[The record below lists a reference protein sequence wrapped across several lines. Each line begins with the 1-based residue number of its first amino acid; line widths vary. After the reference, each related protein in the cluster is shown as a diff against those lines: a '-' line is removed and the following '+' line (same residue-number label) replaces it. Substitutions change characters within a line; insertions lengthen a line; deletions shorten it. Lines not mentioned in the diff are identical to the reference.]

1 MAAGH
6 LRDLRSWISWN
17 SEERVFWKCSATL
30 DSSTLIQRS
39 SSSDAE
45 SEEKSKE
52 LSVEERDDNNNS
64 TDLRWSKVWL
74 FGSRDRHIDFILS
87 ADCAA
92 FELAGFLLS
101 SPLGRIVGKSPG
113 TCDVTD

>member
-1 MAAGH
+1 MLGDFGLQHPYSKIKGLDDESKETSKEFSA
-6 LRDLRSWISWN
+6 
-17 SEERVFWKCSATL
+17 EERV
-30 DSSTLIQRS
+30 
-39 SSSDAE
+39 
-45 SEEKSKE
+45 
-52 LSVEERDDNNNS
+52 DNDIS

-101 SPLGRIVGKSPG
+101 SPLGRIIGKPTSACEVG
-113 TCDVTD
+113 D